1 MNYFTLWVLLGY
13 SLFTRKPPPFSQKE
27 KVGFYDS
34 QNIQIKNK
42 EKYCNFALK
51 RGTKA
56 QKMTLPEI
64 YSWFGSLCVYSTQV
78 RFVCLNVFWN
88 YSAFMCP
95 KTLVIN
101 LNLKI
106 GSTNNCLPTLR
117 QVLKT
122 GIDST
127 SGLSKLS
134 QIGDLPIEGPEAQSM
149 ELLCLVSHPTYDS
162 GLDPGKYRNIFKG
175 ERGSRECF
183 FWNAGLN
190 ESSITSRS
198 R

>member
-1 MNYFTLWVLLGY
+1 MSKKL
-13 SLFTRKPPPFSQKE
+13 
-27 KVGFYDS
+27 
-34 QNIQIKNK
+34 
-42 EKYCNFALK
+42 A
-51 RGTKA
+51 
-56 QKMTLPEI
+56 
-64 YSWFGSLCVYSTQV
+64 
-78 RFVCLNVFWN
+78 
-88 YSAFMCP
+88 
-95 KTLVIN
+95 IN

-106 GSTNNCLPTLR
+106 SSTNNCLPTLC

-122 GIDST
+122 GIDT
-127 SGLSKLS
+127 ASGLSKLS

-183 FWNAGLN
+183 FWNAGWN

-198 R
+198 WSLLCFIWSSTPALQNGGMLFMGRENEEASPFPEILTEQVGLATFHKADRV